1 MDPKL
6 WEFGSIPY
14 FLGGNAGFMGLYHQ
28 PYDLLLPRSAASKI
42 VTGRGEDEASGTRRP
57 LVAALGFR
65 V

>member
-1 MDPKL
+1 MGVRVYSL
-6 WEFGSIPY
+6 

-42 VTGRGEDEASGTRRP
+42 VTGRARMRP
-57 LVAALGFR
+57 AAPDDSSCCVR